1 MDEEETFEADSF
13 VTGNPVVNN
22 STIRQIQ
29 ILLTSNITLGIPSV
43 ETTTILQDHII
54 SGNSIVTSA
63 PTLEDTSFNQN
74 QNLSANSIT
83 TGIPILTT
91 AFYNAALRRI
101 VDISSTNKT
110 SATLDEIEG
119 NTATITELSNV
130 INFSGSSNSSVVPA
144 TNNSATLSNPI
155 NEVA

>member
-1 MDEEETFEADSF
+1 MSANILQENTDL
-13 VTGNPVVNN
+13 
-22 STIRQIQ
+22 
-29 ILLTSNITLGIPSV
+29 LLTELGDG
-43 ETTTILQDHII
+43 ILND
-54 SGNSIVTSA
+54 
-63 PTLEDTSFNQN
+63 
-74 QNLSANSIT
+74 
-83 TGIPILTT
+83 
-91 AFYNAALRRI
+91 NAALRRI

-110 SATLDEIEG
+110 SATIDEIEG